1 MASNYLKSPKHSARG
16 LKEAGLTD
24 LTIMCPKTK
33 KAKKST

>member
-1 MASNYLKSPKHSARG
+1 MASNYLKSPKHWARG